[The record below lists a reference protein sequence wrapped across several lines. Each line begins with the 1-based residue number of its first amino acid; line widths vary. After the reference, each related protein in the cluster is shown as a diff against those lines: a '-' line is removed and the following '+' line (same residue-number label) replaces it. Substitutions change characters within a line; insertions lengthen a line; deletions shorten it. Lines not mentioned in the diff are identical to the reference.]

1 MDMGRKDVIRM
12 TGKQMSIFDPPAK
25 EQRLTQCMKVIK
37 YLHDFGSIT
46 PVQAMQ
52 DLGVMRLAA
61 RISDLEGQGFEFNH
75 DRETGRNRYG
85 EKTTYARY
93 SLKKAVTS

>member
-1 MDMGRKDVIRM
+1 MSEAR
-12 TGKQMSIFDPPAK
+12 QLSIFDPPSK
-25 EQRLTQCMKVIK
+25 EQKLTQCMKIVK

-46 PVQAMQ
+46 PVQAMK

-61 RISDLEGQGFEFNH
+61 RISDLEAEGWQIEH
-75 DRETGRNRYG
+75 ERETGENRYG

-93 SLKKAVTS
+93 RLKQAVTA

>member
-1 MDMGRKDVIRM
+1 MSDIRKI
-12 TGKQMSIFDPPAK
+12 SIFDPPEREK
-25 EQRLTQCMKVIK
+25 RLTQSMKIIK
-37 YLHDFGSIT
+37 YMMDFGSIT

-61 RISDLEGQGFEFNH
+61 RISDIERQGWEIIH
-75 DRETGRNRYG
+75 ERETGKNRYG

-93 SLKKAVTS
+93 RLKPRGAGA

>member
-1 MDMGRKDVIRM
+1 MSEAR
-12 TGKQMSIFDPPAK
+12 QLSIFDPPSK
-25 EQRLTQCMKVIK
+25 EQKLTQCMKIVK

-61 RISDLEGQGFEFNH
+61 RISDLEAEGWEIQH

-85 EKTTYARY
+85 EKTTYAKY
-93 SLKKAVTS
+93 SLKGS

>member
-1 MDMGRKDVIRM
+1 MSEARQI
-12 TGKQMSIFDPPAK
+12 SIFDPPAK
-25 EQRLTQCMKVIK
+25 EQRLTQCMKIVK
-37 YLHDFGSIT
+37 YMMDFGSIT

-61 RISDLEGQGFEFNH
+61 RISDLEKDGWNIEH

-85 EKTTYARY
+85 EKTSYARY
-93 SLKKAVTS
+93 KLKATTTTVVSS